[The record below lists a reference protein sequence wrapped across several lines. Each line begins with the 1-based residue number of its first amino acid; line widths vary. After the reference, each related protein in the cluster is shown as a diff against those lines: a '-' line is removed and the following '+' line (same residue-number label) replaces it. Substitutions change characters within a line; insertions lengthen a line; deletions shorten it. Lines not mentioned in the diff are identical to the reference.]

1 MPVFSRFSRYFMAVA
16 QHGSIRRAS
25 EALGI
30 SASSIDRQILLGEES
45 LGSPL
50 FERLPS
56 GLRLT
61 AAGALLL
68 VQTRRWQRELETCR
82 TEIDDL
88 KGLRRGHVTLLI
100 PEAMARGMVPGAIA
114 TLRARHPGITLSV
127 LVRANHEIAPALI
140 EGQGDLALVFDPV
153 RNSRLSV
160 RASIACPLG
169 FVTPPD
175 HPLAAQNE
183 ARFSLGA
190 SYPLIAPAAPL
201 ALAQKIAWL
210 TAETGQEG
218 LPVCESDDIETIKS
232 LVRSGVGISIL
243 SFVDVMQEVSD
254 GSLAF
259 VPLANRKIRP
269 FELCFCVDQARSLPA
284 ATRLVAQSLEA
295 AFPTLVLPERT
306 ARGDQP
312 S

>member
-30 SASSIDRQILLGEES
+30 SASSIDRQILLGEET

-61 AAGALLL
+61 AAGAMLL
-68 VQTRRWQRELETCR
+68 VQTRRWQRELDACR

-100 PEAMARGMVPGAIA
+100 PEAMARGLVPGVIA
-114 TLRARHPGITLSV
+114 ALRIQHPGITLSV
-127 LVRANHEIAPALI
+127 LVKANHEIGPALI
-140 EGQGDLALVFDPV
+140 EGQGDLALIFDPV
-153 RNSRLSV
+153 LSSRLSV
-160 RASIACPLG
+160 RARIGCPLG
-169 FVTPPD
+169 FVTLPG
-175 HPLAAQNE
+175 HPLTAQGE
-183 ARFSLGA
+183 VRFSQGV

-210 TAETGQEG
+210 TAETAQEG
-218 LPVCESDDIETIKS
+218 LPVCESDDIEAIKS

-243 SFVDVMQEVSD
+243 SSVDVMQEVSE
-254 GSLAF
+254 GSLTF

-295 AFPTLVLPERT
+295 AFPALALPER
-306 ARGDQP
+306 AA
-312 S
+312 